1 MSENGGENAG
11 GGNEGNGNGSGEG
24 GNSENGDDKFGV
36 GTAVALGVGGIVGG
50 GIYAA
55 IGIVVAAAGIL
66 TWFAYSL
73 ATIVVVC
80 CAYSYI
86 KLNDATDS
94 SGGSVSYIEE
104 LTGRSTVAGVV
115 GWTLVVGYIGTMSMY
130 AYAFGMYGQMLIGYE
145 YVWGL
150 PIRQFLSVGVLAI
163 FVGINLLGA
172 GSSAAVE
179 RYLVFVQAGIIAAFG
194 LIGLWFGAANY
205 QLRLGFAEL
214 GLNPILAASVG
225 FVSFEGWQLLFYDQ
239 EQFDDPDETLAKG
252 VFISIPIAAAIYILV
267 GFVITTLLP
276 EEVVAAQPEPSLLY
290 AALTVSKWLAL
301 AVGLAGLISTA
312 SAINSTLFSEAIFA
326 KNLISDDILPD
337 EMGDADADAAPSRTV
352 IVIGLLT
359 AAFTVLG
366 SLEAIVEFASL
377 AFIVVFGAMSALA
390 LTVRD
395 AEDVDVNPIPPLLGV
410 VGSAAFFVMLT
421 WYLYSQL
428 PAVFWLV
435 VAIAAVVFGVEA
447 MYFKRETL
455 SEGVRQVE
463 KRV

>member
-1 MSENGGENAG
+1 MSNDESS
-11 GGNEGNGNGSGEG
+11 GNGDAG
-24 GNSENGDDKFGV
+24 FGV

-73 ATIVVVC
+73 ATLVVLC

-94 SGGSVSYIEE
+94 NGGSVTYIEE

-115 GWTLVVGYIGTMSMY
+115 GWTLVVGYIGTMAMY
-130 AYAFGMYGQMLIGYE
+130 AYAFGMYGQMLIGFE

-150 PIRQFLSVGVLAI
+150 PIRQFLSVGILAI
-163 FVGINLLGA
+163 FIGLNLLGA

-179 RYLVFVQAGIIAAFG
+179 RYLVFVQAGIIAVFG
-194 LIGLWFGAANY
+194 LVGLWYGAANY
-205 QLRLGFAEL
+205 QLQLGFSQL

-252 VFISIPIAAAIYILV
+252 VYISIPIAAAIYILV
-267 GFVITTLLP
+267 GFVITTLIP
-276 EEVVAAQPEPSLLY
+276 EEVVAAQPEPALLY
-290 AALTVSKWLAL
+290 SALRISKWLAL

-326 KNLISDDILPD
+326 KNLISDGILPH
-337 EMGDADADAAPSRTV
+337 EMGDPDADAAPKRTV
-352 IVIGLLT
+352 IVIGILT
-359 AAFTVLG
+359 AAFAILG
-366 SLEAIVEFASL
+366 SLEAVVEFASL
-377 AFIVVFGAMSALA
+377 AFIVVFGTMSALA
-390 LTVRD
+390 LMVRD
-395 AEDVDVNPIPPLLGV
+395 SDEVDLNPIPPLLGAI
-410 VGSAAFFVMLT
+410 GSAAFFVMLT

-435 VAIAAVVFGVEA
+435 VIIAVIVFAVEA
-447 MYFKRETL
+447 LYFKRQTL
-455 SEGVRQVE
+455 SEGINDVE
-463 KRV
+463 KRI

>member
-1 MSENGGENAG
+1 MSE
-11 GGNEGNGNGSGEG
+11 GSG
-24 GNSENGDDKFGV
+24 FGV

-66 TWFAYSL
+66 TWFAYAL
-73 ATIVVVC
+73 ATAVVFC

-86 KLNDATDS
+86 KLNNATDS

-115 GWTLVVGYIGTMSMY
+115 GWTLVVGYIGTMAMY
-130 AYAFGMYGQMLIGYE
+130 AYAFGMYGQMLIGFE
-145 YVWGL
+145 YVVGL
-150 PIRQFLSVGVLAI
+150 PIRQFLSIGIVAV
-163 FVGINLLGA
+163 FVGLNLLGA

-205 QLRLGFAEL
+205 QLQLGFSQL
-214 GLNPILAASVG
+214 GINPILAASVG

-239 EQFDDPDETLAKG
+239 DQFDDPNETLAKG

-276 EEVVAAQPEPSLLY
+276 EEVVAAQPEPALLY
-290 AALTVSKWLAL
+290 GALLISEWLAL
-301 AVGLAGLISTA
+301 AVGIAGLISTA
-312 SAINSTLFSEAIFA
+312 SAINSTLFSEALFA
-326 KNLISDDILPD
+326 KNLISDDILPH
-337 EMGDADADAAPSRTV
+337 EMGDPDADAAPERSV

-359 AAFTVLG
+359 AAFTALG
-366 SLEAIVEFASL
+366 SLEAVVEFASL

-390 LTVRD
+390 LTVRN
-395 AEDVDVNPIPPLLGV
+395 EEGVDVNPVPPLLGT

-428 PAVFWLV
+428 RAVFWLV
-435 VAIAAVVFGVEA
+435 VVIAAAVFTVEA
-447 MYFKRETL
+447 MYFKRQEL
-455 SEGVRQVE
+455 SEGLGSVE
-463 KRV
+463 KRL

>member
-1 MSENGGENAG
+1 MSTDGTGGQDGGGNGGQNGDNGGGDNGGE
-11 GGNEGNGNGSGEG
+11 
-24 GNSENGDDKFGV
+24 FGV
-36 GTAVALGVGGIVGG
+36 TTAVALGVGGIVGG

-66 TWFAYSL
+66 TWFAYSI
-73 ATIVVVC
+73 ATVVVLC
-80 CAYSYI
+80 CAYSFI
-86 KLNDATDS
+86 KLNDATES

-104 LTGRSTVAGVV
+104 LTGRSTIAGVV
-115 GWTLVVGYIGTMSMY
+115 GWTLVVGYIGTMAMY
-130 AYAFGMYGQMLIGYE
+130 AYAFGMYGQMLIGFE

-150 PIRQFLSVGVLAI
+150 PVRQFISISVIAAFVGV
-163 FVGINLLGA
+163 NLLGA

-179 RYLVFVQAGIIAAFG
+179 RYLVFVQAGIIAVFG

-214 GLNPILAASVG
+214 GLNPIIAASVG

-239 EQFDDPDETLAKG
+239 DQFDDPDETLAKG
-252 VFISIPIAAAIYILV
+252 VFVSIPIAASIYILV

-276 EEVVAAQPEPSLLY
+276 EEVIAAQPEPALLY
-290 AALTVSKWLAL
+290 GALLISKWLAL
-301 AVGLAGLISTA
+301 AVGIAGLVSTA
-312 SAINSTLFSEAIFA
+312 SAINSTMFSEAIFA

-337 EMGDADADAAPSRTV
+337 EMGDADAAAAPERTV
-352 IVIGLLT
+352 IVIGVLT
-359 AAFTVLG
+359 AAFTALG
-366 SLEAIVEFASL
+366 SLEAVVEFASL

-390 LTVRD
+390 LTVRGE
-395 AEDVDVNPIPPLLGV
+395 EDVDVNPIPPLLGTI
-410 VGSAAFFVMLT
+410 GSAAFFVMLT

-435 VAIAAVVFGVEA
+435 VAIAAAVFAVEG
-447 MYFKRETL
+447 MYFKREEL
-455 SEGVRQVE
+455 AEGVQQVE

>member
-1 MSENGGENAG
+1 M
-11 GGNEGNGNGSGEG
+11 
-24 GNSENGDDKFGV
+24 
-36 GTAVALGVGGIVGG
+36 
-50 GIYAA
+50 
-55 IGIVVAAAGIL
+55 
-66 TWFAYSL
+66 
-73 ATIVVVC
+73 
-80 CAYSYI
+80 
-86 KLNDATDS
+86 
-94 SGGSVSYIEE
+94 
-104 LTGRSTVAGVV
+104 AGVV
-115 GWTLVVGYIGTMSMY
+115 GWTLIVGYIGTIAMY

-150 PIRQFLSVGVLAI
+150 PIRQFISVGIVAA
-163 FVGINLLGA
+163 FVGLNLLGA

-179 RYLVFVQAGIIAAFG
+179 RYLVFIQAGIIAAFG

-214 GLNPILAASVG
+214 GLNPIIAASVG

-239 EQFDDPDETLAKG
+239 EQFDDPNATLAKG

-276 EEVVAAQPEPSLLY
+276 EEVIAAQPEPALLY
-290 AALTVSKWLAL
+290 GALAISKWAMLAI
-301 AVGLAGLISTA
+301 GIAGLVSTA
-312 SAINSTLFSEAIFA
+312 SAINSTMFSEALFA

-337 EMGDADADAAPSRTV
+337 EMGDTDVDAAPTRTV
-352 IVIGLLT
+352 LVIGTLT
-359 AAFTVLG
+359 AAFTALG
-366 SLEAIVEFASL
+366 SLEAVVEFASL
-377 AFIVVFGAMSALA
+377 AFILVFGTMSALA
-390 LTVRD
+390 LTIRD
-395 AEDVDVNPIPPLLGV
+395 ADDVDVNPIPPLLGL

-435 VAIAAVVFGVEA
+435 VVIAAVVFTVEA
-447 MYFKRETL
+447 LYFKRQRL

>member
-1 MSENGGENAG
+1 MSEDD
-11 GGNEGNGNGSGEG
+11 
-24 GNSENGDDKFGV
+24 GDGLGV
-36 GTAVALGVGGIVGG
+36 PTAVALGVGGIVGG

-73 ATIVVVC
+73 ATVVVLC

-86 KLNDATDS
+86 KLNEATDIN
-94 SGGSVSYIEE
+94 GGSVSYIET
-104 LTGRSTVAGVV
+104 LTGRSTIAGVV
-115 GWTLVVGYIGTMSMY
+115 GWTLVVGYIGTMAMY
-130 AYAFGMYGQMLIGYE
+130 AYAFGMYGQMLVGYE
-145 YVWGL
+145 YILGL
-150 PIRQFLSVGVLAI
+150 PIRQFISVGIVAV
-163 FVGINLLGA
+163 FVGLNLLGA

-205 QLRLGFAEL
+205 QLQSGFAEL
-214 GLNPILAASVG
+214 GLNPIIAASVG

-267 GFVITTLLP
+267 GFVITILLP
-276 EEVVAAQPEPSLLY
+276 EEVIAAQPEPALLY
-290 AALTVSKWLAL
+290 SALAISKWAALAI
-301 AVGLAGLISTA
+301 GIAGLVSTA
-312 SAINSTLFSEAIFA
+312 SAINSTMFSESLFA
-326 KNLISDDILPD
+326 KNLITDDILPD
-337 EMGDADADAAPSRTV
+337 EMGDTDADAVPARTV
-352 IVIGLLT
+352 LVIGTLT
-359 AAFTVLG
+359 AAFTALG
-366 SLEAIVEFASL
+366 SLEAVVEFASL
-377 AFIVVFGAMSALA
+377 AFIVVFGTMSALA

-395 AEDVDVNPIPPLLGV
+395 ADDVDVNPVLPLLGV
-410 VGSAAFFVMLT
+410 IGSAAFFVMLT

-435 VAIAAVVFGVEA
+435 VVIAAVVFTVEGL
-447 MYFKRETL
+447 YFKRQRL
-455 SEGVRQVE
+455 SEGVRQVK

>member
-1 MSENGGENAG
+1 MSENDG
-11 GGNEGNGNGSGEG
+11 GG
-24 GNSENGDDKFGV
+24 FGV
-36 GTAVALGVGGIVGG
+36 PTAIALGVGGIVGG

-55 IGIVVAAAGIL
+55 IGIVIAAAGIL

-73 ATIVVVC
+73 ATVVVLC

-86 KLNDATDS
+86 KLNKATDIN
-94 SGGSVSYIEE
+94 GGSVSYIES
-104 LTGRSTVAGVV
+104 LTGRSTIAGVV
-115 GWTLVVGYIGTMSMY
+115 GWTLVVGYVGTMAMY

-150 PIRQFLSVGVLAI
+150 PIRQFISVGIVAVFIGL
-163 FVGINLLGA
+163 NLLGA
-172 GSSAAVE
+172 GSSVAVE

-205 QLRLGFAEL
+205 QLRPGFTELGF
-214 GLNPILAASVG
+214 NPIIAASVG

-276 EEVVAAQPEPSLLY
+276 EEVIAAQPEPALLY
-290 AALTVSKWLAL
+290 GALAISKWAALAIGV
-301 AVGLAGLISTA
+301 AGLVSTA
-312 SAINSTLFSEAIFA
+312 SAINSTMFSEALFA

-337 EMGDADADAAPSRTV
+337 EMGDTDVDAAPARTV
-352 IVIGLLT
+352 IVIGTLT
-359 AAFTVLG
+359 AAFTAFG
-366 SLEAIVEFASL
+366 SLEAVVEFASL
-377 AFIVVFGAMSALA
+377 AFIVVFGTMCALA

-395 AEDVDVNPIPPLLGV
+395 ADEVDVNPVPPLVGV

-435 VAIAAVVFGVEA
+435 VVIAAVVFTVEA
-447 MYFKRETL
+447 LYFKRQQL